1 MPIKPNHRLF
11 LLFILVAVLLGIF
24 KSATFRCISNDSV
37 TFLEFTD
44 QLHTAPGEAIRAYD
58 QHPGYPTLVWFV
70 QKGMGLWTDNLTLE
84 QKILSGQLVTGVCK
98 IITLAVLYLLFGRFG
113 PPKTALL
120 HVFLILLIP
129 VYAENGGDALSDW
142 PCLMFTATALL
153 LYLDG
158 IRTDKTRCFI
168 LSGIASGLAYLI
180 RPEGAFVVIVAGI
193 YFALIP
199 LRKSQQRI
207 PALKCL
213 LMMGLTAALFA
224 APYMAYKG
232 SLLPKKILNSNRNK
246 TVQAQPT
253 PPASEA
259 IKTDDALGQ
268 PVRCGFMPDI
278 FKAPLRF
285 IDKLANV
292 IYLLIVPIAIAIFF
306 KLRRFSRLEVNDQVL
321 TIFLVVW
328 FGLLMWLYCYAGYIS
343 HRHIMPFVLFSMA
356 WCGKGMALFARRC
369 GSTVDKRRRFASA
382 FIIVAIVIF
391 IPKLFRPAHAD
402 KAHYTA
408 LGIWLN
414 KNIPQDARL
423 GVFDNRIGFYAQRAY
438 KIRRRPI
445 EADYFI
451 VRKNSEDAVFL
462 PKNAPILQTGMESVD
477 QAIDIYQLTARRP
490 TPTR

>member
-24 KSATFRCISNDSV
+24 KSATFRCTSNDAV

-44 QLHTAPGEAIRAYD
+44 QLHTAPGAAIRAYD
-58 QHPGYPTLVWFV
+58 QHPGYPTLVLFA
-70 QKGMGLWTDNLTLE
+70 QKCMGRWTDNLTLE
-84 QKILSGQLVTGVCK
+84 QKILSGQLVTGFCK
-98 IITLAVLYLLFGRFG
+98 IITLAVLYLLFCRFS

-120 HVFLILLIP
+120 HAFLVLLIP

-142 PCLMFTATALL
+142 PCLMFMATALL

-158 IRTDKTRCFI
+158 IRTYSPPCFI

-193 YFALIP
+193 YYAFTL
-199 LRKSQQRI
+199 LRKSQQRV

-224 APYMAYKG
+224 APYMIYKG
-232 SLLPKKILNSNRNK
+232 SLLPKKILNSNFNK
-246 TVQAQPT
+246 TVQAQQT
-253 PPASEA
+253 SPASET
-259 IKTDDALGQ
+259 ITDNTLRQ
-268 PVRCGFMPDI
+268 PVRCGFLPDI
-278 FKAPLRF
+278 LKGPLRF

-292 IYLLIVPIAIAIFF
+292 IYLLIVPIAMALFF
-306 KLRRFSRLEVNDQVL
+306 KLGRFSRLDAPDQVL
-321 TIFLVVW
+321 AIFLAVW

-356 WCGKGMALFARRC
+356 WCCKGMALLARRC
-369 GSTVDKRRRFASA
+369 CQNTDNRRRFAWV

-391 IPKLFRPAHAD
+391 IPKLIRPAHAD

-408 LGIWLN
+408 LGLWLN

-451 VRKNSEDAVFL
+451 VRKNSDDAVFL